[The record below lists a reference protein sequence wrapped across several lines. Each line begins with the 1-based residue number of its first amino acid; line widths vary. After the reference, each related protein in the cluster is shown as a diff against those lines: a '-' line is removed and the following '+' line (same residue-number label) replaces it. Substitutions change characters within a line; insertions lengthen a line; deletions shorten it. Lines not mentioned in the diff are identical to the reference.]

1 MAARRKPSGTQGET
15 AVFSDALGIDRL
27 RPLLPTSHGRAK
39 AWITTL
45 VGRDTATRRNAVKFT
60 ILLVTF
66 LLGFSGFQQTVKP
79 TDDPLAAR
87 TIWNNLFS
95 TLQLLTTQF
104 PRDLSN
110 SDLPWQLQVARF
122 FMPLFA
128 AWFTLSALMRR
139 FNRPLLAWFAGR
151 TLKHVVLVGGSDIHQ
166 ALTRAYRRRRWPV
179 VAVIPPVTADVV
191 LPIEEAGARVVFGE
205 ATDPR
210 TLRRAGIHRAAVL
223 IAADDV
229 GAAAIRLSSA
239 VAQVSKRLRSPA
251 KPPLLFLMRLA
262 QREMR
267 DLVASQ
273 ATSSLHESNVSL
285 RLYVRERTIA
295 RALLSRYPADWGLPP
310 GPHDIHAVI
319 VGFGEM
325 GGELLLQLARIAVPS
340 SGRGTTLTVIDRDV
354 DGLKERMLAAYPGLA
369 HCARLRFISA
379 DLRPN
384 AIKAAD
390 IEAWML
396 DPSPATALYVCCGD
410 DHANMAMA
418 MGLRRAYAQ
427 AGAASP
433 PMFVDQHL
441 NADQVDALAHIHGRG
456 FDTLRVMPFGSIA
469 EEADPLHLVD
479 EDIDEL
485 ARRLHG
491 IYLAGLER
499 AATTGGGRER
509 VRAPAEAPWAELDE
523 TYRAANRSQADH
535 ILMKLRGLGL
545 HAVIGA
551 DPEQREIDAA
561 RLESLAMQE
570 HERWCRDRWLAGW
583 SLAESRDNQLRH
595 HPDLRPYEQLDEAAR
610 DKDRQSIRGLPAVLA
625 ELDIGLKRDRRV
637 GIWFDDEQMAPTEAL
652 VGVVE
657 RRLTDMTKENGG
669 VHLQLVLPLRSSGE
683 FDLAT
688 SLASRHRV
696 GIDVALMRSGGSTE
710 IGWTVDREAV
720 RSMIAVSDRAFHVGL
735 PEESKLAGAAGRLS
749 ALCDICETVVL
760 ACEEAEAAATLLEK
774 IDAPRRG
781 RVEVISR
788 SGGQA

>member
-1 MAARRKPSGTQGET
+1 MAIRKKPSGTQSEAT
-15 AVFSDALGIDRL
+15 VFSDALGIGRL
-27 RPLLPTSHGRAK
+27 RPLVPASHGRTK
-39 AWITTL
+39 AWVAAFVSL
-45 VGRDTATRRNAVKFT
+45 DSAARRNTVKFA

-104 PRDLSN
+104 PRELSH

-151 TLKHVVLVGGSDIHQ
+151 TLKHVVLVGSSDIHM
-166 ALTRAYRRRRWPV
+166 ALARAYRRRRWPV
-179 VAVIPPVTADVV
+179 VAIVPPVTADVV
-191 LPIEEAGARVVFGE
+191 LPIEEAGARVVFGA

-210 TLRRAGIHRAAVL
+210 TLRRAGVHRASVL

-239 VAQVSKRLRSPA
+239 VAQLSKGSRSPGV
-251 KPPLLFLMRLA
+251 PPLLFLMRLA
-262 QREMR
+262 QRELR
-267 DLVASQ
+267 DLVATQ
-273 ATSSLHESNVSL
+273 ATSSLRESKVDL

-295 RALLSRYPADWGLPP
+295 RALLARYPADWGLAP

-325 GGELLLQLARIAVPS
+325 GSELLLQLARIAVPS
-340 SGRGTTLTVIDRDV
+340 SGRSTTLTVIDRDV
-354 DGLKERMLAAYPGLA
+354 DGLKERMLAAHPGLA
-369 HCARLRFISA
+369 ECARLRFISA

-384 AIKAAD
+384 AIRAAD

-396 DPSPATALYVCCGD
+396 DPLPATALYICCGD

-427 AGAASP
+427 AGAVSP
-433 PMFVDQHL
+433 PVFVDQHL
-441 NADQVDALAHIHGRG
+441 NADQVDALAHMHGRG

-479 EDIDEL
+479 EEIDEL

-491 IYLAGLER
+491 NYLAGLER
-499 AATTGGGRER
+499 SASPAGRER
-509 VRAPAEAPWAELDE
+509 ARAPAEAPWAELDE

-535 ILMKLRGLGL
+535 ILMKLRGLGM
-545 HAVIGA
+545 HAYGGA
-551 DPEQREIDAA
+551 NPALPEIDAA
-561 RLESLAMQE
+561 LLESLAMQE
-570 HERWCRDRWLAGW
+570 HERWCRDRWLTGW
-583 SLAESRDNQLRH
+583 SWAESRDNQLLH
-595 HPDLRPYEQLDEAAR
+595 HPDLRPYAQLDEAAR
-610 DKDRQSIRGLPAVLA
+610 EKDRQSIRGLPAVLA
-625 ELDIGLKRDRRV
+625 GFDIGLRRDRRV
-637 GIWFDDEQMAPTEAL
+637 GIWFDDEQMAPSEAL
-652 VGVVE
+652 VGAVE
-657 RRLTDMTKENGG
+657 GYLTGTMMGAG
-669 VHLQLVLPLRSSGE
+669 SHHLQLVLPLRSSGE
-683 FDLAT
+683 FELAT
-688 SLASRHRV
+688 SLAPKQGV
-696 GIDVALMRSGGSTE
+696 GIDIALMRSGGSTE

-720 RSMIAVSDRAFHVGL
+720 RGMIAVSDRAFHVAL
-735 PEESKLAGAAGRLS
+735 PEDPKLAGAVARLA
-749 ALCDICETVVL
+749 ALCELCETVVL
-760 ACEEAEAAATLLEK
+760 ACEEAGAAPALLEK
-774 IDAPRRG
+774 ISATHRKCI
-781 RVEVISR
+781 EVVSR
-788 SGGQA
+788 PTGQA